1 MLMVLFFPAHL
12 KSEEMLMTEVIW
24 ESVLTV
30 FSSYS
35 SQPLRAKAGRCGVGC
50 LLHTERD
57 APFIETLNNGYF
69 RPIFFPKG
77 LSVKPYIYFK
87 AMYHKEWIQ
96 GI

>member
-1 MLMVLFFPAHL
+1 
-12 KSEEMLMTEVIW
+12 MTEVIW